1 MEERSKKIS
10 TKKYIAIAFMAA
22 AFLLLC
28 MNWLKL
34 GNETRELIEET
45 REELEDDLDRQ
56 MDYWDADDA
65 EELYDEQGYSS
76 KEVKK
81 MVKATDAIFDIL
93 DKAEKGKFS
102 VFTLI
107 GANSDISAMKP
118 ALTDE
123 DISGSDAEEA
133 GIVFAV
139 GQIVLWIVIIMF
151 VIDGGFMLFA
161 IFCYIK
167 ERKAYGVISAILSG
181 LMFIGLGGLMF
192 LIKVGTEDWGNGIT
206 FAPILTFICC
216 LVSCIVW
223 RSARKMMEQQNQNM
237 YNQYPPYQNPPY
249 QNGGYQGQSY

>member
-1 MEERSKKIS
+1 MEERRKQINM
-10 TKKYIAIAFMAA
+10 KKYIAIAFMAA

-34 GNETRELIEET
+34 GKDTRDLIEEAK
-45 REELEDDLDRQ
+45 EELEDDLDYE
-56 MDYWDADDA
+56 MDYWDADDF

-81 MVKATDAIFDIL
+81 MVKATDAIFDIM
-93 DKAEKGKFS
+93 DKAEKGRFS
-102 VFTLI
+102 VFTLMS
-107 GANSDISAMKP
+107 ANSDISAIKA

-123 DISGSDAEEA
+123 DISGGDPEA
-133 GIVFAV
+133 AIIFSM
-139 GQIVLWIVIIMF
+139 GQIVLWLVIIMF
-151 VIDGGFMLFA
+151 AVNGGLMLFA

-167 ERKAYGVISAILSG
+167 EKKAFGVISAILSG
-181 LMFIGLGGLMF
+181 LMFLGFGGLMF
-192 LIKVGTEDWGNGIT
+192 VVKIGTEDMGNGIT

-216 LVSCIVW
+216 LVSSIVW
-223 RSARKMMEQQNQNM
+223 RSARKLMEQQNQNM